1 MRGAEAILIFALAVS
16 LGGCASRKP
25 QTAKAAPVPPK
36 PALPA
41 PPPPPPAPLSIP
53 QTSVELPAPQPI
65 TPEALATTIPPDQP
79 PAPPPAVRT
88 TTNRTTPPRGG
99 TTPVRVPEPA
109 APVVAPP
116 PAPEQEPTR
125 QPISEVTPP
134 AELDRLREEARA
146 NLQEVQQLIRRIPRG
161 RLRQQQSNV
170 DRINTFVKQAE
181 EAELRRDMKQ
191 ASELAGR
198 ALVLARELK

>member
-1 MRGAEAILIFALAVS
+1 MPR
-16 LGGCASRKP
+16 
-25 QTAKAAPVPPK
+25 
-36 PALPA
+36 
-41 PPPPPPAPLSIP
+41 
-53 QTSVELPAPQPI
+53 
-65 TPEALATTIPPDQP
+65 QP
-79 PAPPPAVRT
+79 PVPPPAVRT

-109 APVVAPP
+109 APVLTPQ